1 MDKCVFQTET
11 GKKAAKLLEQ
21 CESVYLV
28 SITEKGYPR
37 ICEMEKVKTDGYF
50 EIYMTTRVAS
60 NKVKHFLIN
69 EKAGVYYAA
78 GDDRVSLVGDMEIIE
93 DEAVKKEI
101 WKGKHER
108 RFVKDEKGKALY
120 CILKFTAVEAL
131 FFFDGQNSTVS
142 INNKYDELFG
152 VRR

>member
-1 MDKCVFQTET
+1 
-11 GKKAAKLLEQ
+11 
-21 CESVYLV
+21 
-28 SITEKGYPR
+28 
-37 ICEMEKVKTDGYF
+37 MEKVIADGYF

-69 EKAGVYYAA
+69 EKAGVYYSVEN
-78 GDDRVSLVGDMEIIE
+78 DSVSLVGNMEIIE

-108 RFVKDEKGKALY
+108 RFVKDEKGNALY

-142 INNKYDELFG
+142 VKG
-152 VRR
+152 VSDQSIGVEHSPG